1 MEIIVFTL
9 LIILLLYYFYSEK
22 FTNDKYNKVIILYHV
37 DWCGYCK
44 KFIPTW
50 NKLKDDKKLND
61 VLFIDVN
68 MTNDKKNIINNKNI
82 NLDDILLNKI
92 NNIEIDGYPTINIL
106 LNNNLVKYEGKREY
120 NDIIEFI
127 KNN

>member
-22 FTNDKYNKVIILYHV
+22 FTNDKYDKVIILYHV

-50 NKLKDDKKLND
+50 NKLKDDNKLND
-61 VLFIDVN
+61 VLFIDIN

-82 NLDDILLNKI
+82 DLDDILLNKI
-92 NNIEIDGYPTINIL
+92 NNVEIDGYPTINIL